1 MKKYFIMFWL
11 GAFSYGLIEI
21 IWRGRSH
28 WSMMLA
34 GGICFIV
41 FALIGSYF
49 RALPLLY
56 KCILGSLAVTA
67 TELVFGGI
75 FNLWLELRV
84 WDYSNIPLNFKGQ
97 ICLLYS
103 VLWGY
108 LSAVAIPFA
117 SLVLRRL
124 ADANSDF
131 LEESFNYE
139 LSAQSLGGN

>member
-1 MKKYFIMFWL
+1 MFWL
-11 GAFSYGLIEI
+11 GAFSYGLVEI
-21 IWRGRSH
+21 IWRGYSH

-34 GGICFIV
+34 GGICFIT
-41 FALIGSYF
+41 FALIGRCF
-49 RALPLLY
+49 EALPLLY
-56 KCILGSLAVTA
+56 KCILGSLAVTL

-75 FNLWLELRV
+75 FNLWLGLGV

-108 LSAVAIPFA
+108 LSVVAIPF
-117 SLVLRRL
+117 SGLVLRIL
-124 ADANSDF
+124 CNDKSDF
-131 LEESFNYE
+131 AEGNPNYE